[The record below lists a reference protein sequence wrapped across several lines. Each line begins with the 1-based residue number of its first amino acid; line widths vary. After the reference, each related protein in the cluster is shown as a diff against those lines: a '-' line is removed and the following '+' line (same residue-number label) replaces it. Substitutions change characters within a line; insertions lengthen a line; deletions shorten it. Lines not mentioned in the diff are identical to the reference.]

1 MTHLIQTM
9 TNKKQQRNQKSTTPD
24 LPKHFTSH
32 IAELQKRLIIAVIS
46 MVAGGV
52 VSYTYRDQ
60 ILGFLLK
67 PLATQQLYYAS
78 PLGAMSFTF
87 EICLIAGMLLSS
99 PIWLYQLWS
108 FFKPV
113 IPHTWQEKFTL
124 WVAISTALAFIGAG
138 YGYFI
143 SLPAALAVSKYF
155 QSQQLIPL
163 LSAPEYLS
171 FVSKYIFA
179 FALFFQLPL
188 IIFFTAIAGFVN
200 STTLIQHQRH
210 SFLASVVVGAVFTP
224 TPDFINQLALA
235 LPLFVLY
242 ELSLLAVILSER
254 ALKKKPHPTP

>member
-1 MTHLIQTM
+1 MIHLIQTM
-9 TNKKQQRNQKSTTPD
+9 TKQKTQKNQKTHSTPD
-24 LPKHFTSH
+24 LPKHFSVH
-32 IAELQKRLIIAVIS
+32 IAELQRRLIITVIS
-46 MVAGGV
+46 MVAGGII
-52 VSYTYRDQ
+52 SYTYREQ
-60 ILGFLLK
+60 ILSFLLK

-99 PIWLYQLWS
+99 PVWLYQLWS

-113 IPHTWQEKFTL
+113 IPQAWQEKFVL
-124 WVAISTALAFIGAG
+124 WVSISTALAFIGAG

-143 SLPAALAVSKYF
+143 SLPAALAVSHYF
-155 QSQQLIPL
+155 QSQQLLPL

-200 STTLIQHQRH
+200 SQSLIIHQKH
-210 SFLASVVVGAVFTP
+210 SFLACAVVGAILTL
-224 TPDFINQLALA
+224 TG
-235 LPLFVLY
+235 FVP
-242 ELSLLAVILSER
+242 A
-254 ALKKKPHPTP
+254 AT

>member
-1 MTHLIQTM
+1 M

-24 LPKHFTSH
+24 LPKHFSVH

-46 MVAGGV
+46 MVAGGII
-52 VSYTYRDQ
+52 SYTYREQ

-113 IPHTWQEKFTL
+113 IPQTWQEKFTL

-155 QSQQLIPL
+155 QSQQLLPL

-200 STTLIQHQRH
+200 SNSLIARQKH
-210 SFLASVVVGAVFTP
+210 SFLACAVVGAIFTP

-235 LPLFVLY
+235 VPLFVLY
-242 ELSLLAVILSER
+242 ELSLGTVILSER
-254 ALKKKPHPTP
+254 ALKKNTHPTA

>member
-1 MTHLIQTM
+1 MTKKIQTNPK
-9 TNKKQQRNQKSTTPD
+9 THSAPD
-24 LPKHFTSH
+24 LPRHFSEH
-32 IAELQKRLIIAVIS
+32 IDELRWRLVYVVVS
-46 MVAGGV
+46 MGAGGI
-52 VSYTYRDQ
+52 VSYLYRDH
-60 ILGFLLK
+60 LLSFLLI
-67 PLATQQLYYAS
+67 PLHSQQLYYAT

-113 IPHTWQEKFTL
+113 IPQAWQEKFVL
-124 WVAISTALAFIGAG
+124 WVSISTALAFIGAG

-143 SLPAALAVSKYF
+143 SLPAALAVSHYF

-163 LSAPEYLS
+163 LSAPDYLS

-254 ALKKKPHPTP
+254 AVKKKPHPAA